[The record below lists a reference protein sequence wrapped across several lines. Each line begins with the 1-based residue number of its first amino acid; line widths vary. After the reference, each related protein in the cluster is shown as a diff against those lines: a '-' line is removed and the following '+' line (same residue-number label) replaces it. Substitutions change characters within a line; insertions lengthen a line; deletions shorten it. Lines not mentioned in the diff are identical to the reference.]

1 MSDVDISKLKVTEL
15 REELKK
21 HGLETK
27 GKKEQLV
34 KRLENFLSGSAGK
47 ENRRK
52 DRNKIYAIR
61 TFLKCYIYYSFVLIA
76 LV

>member
-21 HGLETK
+21 HGLDTK

-34 KRLENFLSGSAGK
+34 KRLDTFLSGSGGALLSHS
-47 ENRRK
+47 
-52 DRNKIYAIR
+52 
-61 TFLKCYIYYSFVLIA
+61 FLN
-76 LV
+76 